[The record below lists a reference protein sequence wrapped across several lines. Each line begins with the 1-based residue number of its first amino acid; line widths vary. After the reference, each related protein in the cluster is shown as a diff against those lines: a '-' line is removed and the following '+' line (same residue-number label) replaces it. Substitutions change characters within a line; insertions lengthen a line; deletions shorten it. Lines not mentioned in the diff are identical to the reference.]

1 MEFMPRGSLSD
12 YIKKSGVLWEKE
24 ASWFTKQMLE
34 GVTFLHFRNI
44 IHGDIKGSNVLLDG
58 KGNVKLADFG
68 LSETIQVK
76 IVSCM
81 QQ

>member
-1 MEFMPRGSLSD
+1 MCFNIAVAERRLFLLWTSKLLR
-12 YIKKSGVLWEKE
+12 VL
-24 ASWFTKQMLE
+24 FP
-34 GVTFLHFRNI
+34 
-44 IHGDIKGSNVLLDG
+44 GSNVLLDG